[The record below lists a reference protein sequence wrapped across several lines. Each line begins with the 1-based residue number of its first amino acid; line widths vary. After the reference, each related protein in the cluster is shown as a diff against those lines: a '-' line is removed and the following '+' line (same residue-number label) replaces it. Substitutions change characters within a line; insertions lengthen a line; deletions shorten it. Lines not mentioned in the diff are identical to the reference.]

1 MLVKISRSAV
11 ALSIGHEGQFPA
23 TTISFNLT
31 TGIALGDAVK
41 AIDAATAKIGVP
53 ASIHGRFAGTAQA
66 FEEVK
71 ASEGWLVLLAIFF
84 VYIVLGILYESYIHP
99 ITILSTLPSAGL
111 GALIALLVTGTDL
124 SLMALIGVIL
134 LVGIVKKNA
143 ILMIDFAI
151 EEERAG
157 KPPEEAIF
165 QAALKRFRPIVM
177 TTLAALF
184 GAMPLA
190 FGHGTGAELR
200 QPLGISIVGG
210 LVVSQL
216 LTLFTTPVTYLALH
230 RFARKKRDP
239 GQLGESVLERH
250 RAERLG
256 KLQ

>member
-1 MLVKISRSAV
+1 
-11 ALSIGHEGQFPA
+11 
-23 TTISFNLT
+23 
-31 TGIALGDAVK
+31 
-41 AIDAATAKIGVP
+41 
-53 ASIHGRFAGTAQA
+53 
-66 FEEVK
+66 
-71 ASEGWLVLLAIFF
+71 
-84 VYIVLGILYESYIHP
+84 
-99 ITILSTLPSAGL
+99 LSTLPSAGL

-157 KPPEEAIF
+157 KSPEEAIY

-230 RFARKKRDP
+230 RFARKRRDMESLGVERHGAQRL
-239 GQLGESVLERH
+239 GQLE
-250 RAERLG
+250 
-256 KLQ
+256 